1 METAVN
7 GHAINGFTPH
17 TPLQN
22 GKIHHEPTLEE
33 LERELPVVMDG
44 QIPLG
49 ELVSRLVQTM
59 YAELVEM
66 AET

>member
-1 METAVN
+1 MEPAVN
-7 GHAINGFTPH
+7 GHVNGYTSRPI
-17 TPLQN
+17 QN
-22 GKIHHEPTLEE
+22 GKTHEPFPEE
-33 LERELPVVMDG
+33 LEKELPVVMDG

-49 ELVSRLVQTM
+49 ELVSRLAQSM